1 MARLNL
7 PDLQHCAPQYTARC
21 AKCGEKGY
29 KREMT
34 SIHVKTGSYDP
45 LKKLCHVCQRC
56 LAQLLDELEVSMPD

>member
-1 MARLNL
+1 MPRLTM
-7 PDLQHCAPQYTARC
+7 PDLQHCPSQYVAEC

-34 SIHVKTGSYDP
+34 SLHAKTGSYAP

-56 LAQLLDELEVSMPD
+56 LAQLLDELEVSMPE